1 MTAWMGHHGRVRAP
15 AKINLSLAVTGRRSD
30 GYHELDSVVAP
41 VDLYDE
47 VEVAVS
53 ASAAPEVLLRCTPSA
68 AAPAGEENVAVRA
81 ARAFLRR
88 MQLCA
93 RIIVALTKR
102 IPIGAGL
109 GGGSSDAAAVLR
121 CLNALVTGPT
131 PGDELAGWG
140 LELGADVPLFLFG
153 RPARMRGIGERLEPL
168 ELDTRRSLVI
178 AFSGIGLD
186 TAAVYAKHDDL
197 LTTSGALH
205 SIRSLTSGREPLHHM
220 QNDLEAAAVHLQPG
234 LRRLKERLS
243 ALGAVGAA
251 MTGSGSAMFG
261 WLESRVEAEEVA
273 SQLRASGIWAHAGGI
288 LKQTPAVELMTT

>member
-1 MTAWMGHHGRVRAP
+1 MTAWVGQHGCVSAP
-15 AKINLSLAVTGRRSD
+15 AKINLSLSIVGRRRD

-47 VEVAVS
+47 VAVTVS
-53 ASAAPEVLLRCTPSA
+53 PSAAPEVLVRCTPPA
-68 AAPAGEENVAVRA
+68 AAPGGDENLVVRA
-81 ARAFLRR
+81 ARVFLRR
-88 MQLCA
+88 MRLGA
-93 RIIVALTKR
+93 RILIALTKR

-121 CLNALVTGPT
+121 CLNALAARPT
-131 PGDELAGWG
+131 SDDELAGWG

-153 RPARMRGIGERLEPL
+153 RPARMRGIGERLDPVEV
-168 ELDTRRSLVI
+168 DTKRSLVI
-178 AFSGIGLD
+178 AFSGIALD

-197 LTTSGALH
+197 LTTSNALH
-205 SIRSLTSGREPLHHM
+205 SIRSLTSGREALRHM
-220 QNDLEAAAVHLQPG
+220 QNDLEAAAVHLQPE

-243 ALGAVGAA
+243 TLGAAGAA

-261 WLESRVEAEEVA
+261 WWESRVEADAAA